1 MRRIERQRRV
11 FFSGAFGCLSA
22 GCAVLVISEELE
34 ELFELSDR
42 MVVIAGGRLSPSVP
56 AREATIERI
65 GQWMGGLFEKDS
77 QADDATRET
86 KEPAHAQA

>member
-1 MRRIERQRRV
+1 V
-11 FFSGAFGCLSA
+11 
-22 GCAVLVISEELE
+22 VSEELD

-42 MVVIAGGRLSPSVP
+42 LVVIARGRLSPSVP

-65 GQWMGGLFEKDS
+65 GQWMGGLFHKDS
-77 QADDATRET
+77 DADDATHEK